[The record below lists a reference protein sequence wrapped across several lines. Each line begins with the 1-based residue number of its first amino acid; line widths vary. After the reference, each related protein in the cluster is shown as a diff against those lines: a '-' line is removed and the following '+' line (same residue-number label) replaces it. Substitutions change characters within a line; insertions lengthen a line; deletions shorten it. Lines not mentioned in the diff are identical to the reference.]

1 MVDHDQIIY
10 RTTFL
15 KLIILLVSY
24 NQVIYLVDFYQQH
37 NSLQTDL
44 IQSYNCP
51 NASNY
56 LYLLF
61 CIFSNDIMI
70 IFENIIGVFKFVWNI
85 LRSSPGYLK
94 CSFLPVHTWLAL
106 YKKYLLGCSRYT
118 YILFSKFQLGRSLGS
133 AVFGKSCSLIRENT
147 LRTLTLA
154 NMRLKVLSFKFSV
167 VSL

>member
-70 IFENIIGVFKFVWNI
+70 IFENIIGVFKFV
-85 LRSSPGYLK
+85 
-94 CSFLPVHTWLAL
+94 
-106 YKKYLLGCSRYT
+106 
-118 YILFSKFQLGRSLGS
+118 
-133 AVFGKSCSLIRENT
+133 
-147 LRTLTLA
+147 
-154 NMRLKVLSFKFSV
+154 
-167 VSL
+167 